1 MTDDD
6 ADIEIT
12 GLAYEHDD
20 HKIGT
25 NVECQNNNN
34 SINTEVSPKN
44 DSDPEIKTLDSRNQN
59 DMPDLIQTL
68 SKQNNNNEV
77 DLFSYEIICSD
88 ADIENNFHTK
98 DIIGDFNKE
107 VEDEIKQLLNYN
119 INIQDDLEELR
130 KDIKDTLA
138 KPIENT
144 INNIS
149 DVVNHVIKKL
159 VETQSDNIE
168 EAIDCKVTDSTHT
181 SATNEEEI
189 AINKENEK
197 NTRTEM
203 HLSRPTFL
211 YIDKDAETN
220 LVDAFLSNGK
230 EEIDVSEYE
239 PDKLSQNVENTIK
252 QLSTELRKII
262 PKLDEMR
269 QRDRLWAECKRD
281 TVAVVTDGNS
291 NEIRSNSNSY
301 DFVSSVNAQGKV
313 ESSLKF
319 RHNNSNIAHATVR
332 NLPVKSQM

>member
-12 GLAYEHDD
+12 ELAYEPDD
-20 HKIGT
+20 NQSDAVI
-25 NVECQNNNN
+25 ECQNNNN
-34 SINTEVSPKN
+34 IVIKKEKFSQN
-44 DSDPEIKTLDSRNQN
+44 DLYPETKTLDSSNQN

-68 SKQNNNNEV
+68 TKQNNNNEV
-77 DLFSYEIICSD
+77 DLFSYETNCSD

-159 VETQSDNIE
+159 VETKSDTIE
-168 EAIDCKVTDSTHT
+168 DSIGYTVPDSDTQTH
-181 SATNEEEI
+181 SANDEEVEI
-189 AINKENEK
+189 KKENEK

-211 YIDKDAETN
+211 YIDKDTN
-220 LVDAFLSNGK
+220 NKIDDAFLSDGK
-230 EEIDVSEYE
+230 DEIDISEYE
-239 PDKLSQNVENTIK
+239 PDKISQNVENTIK

-269 QRDRLWAECKRD
+269 QRDRLWAEREAL
-281 TVAVVTDGNS
+281 VATDRNS
-291 NEIRSNSNSY
+291 NEIRSTSNSY
-301 DFVSSVNAQGKV
+301 GFVSAENTQVKAD
-313 ESSLKF
+313 SSKKF
-319 RHNNSNIAHATVR
+319 RHSSSHIAHATVR
-332 NLPVKSQM
+332 PLLVKSQM